1 MTAAQMDYMR
11 ENAWMSP
18 KLLMKGL
25 EKLEKEQA
33 RQAKELEKLNDTLR
47 KQSFAL
53 ERANQDIKDLN
64 DRVNSLY
71 GLLDLELLEQAG
83 TIPGSKTDIKCQ
95 KKIITLT
102 QQIRATESSLAKAK
116 YTTAEAERTL
126 RSFERR

>member
-1 MTAAQMDYMR
+1 MTAAQMDYLR

-33 RQAKELEKLNDTLR
+33 RQAKELEKLNATLR

-53 ERANQDIKDLN
+53 ERANQDIEDLN
-64 DRVNSLY
+64 DLVNSLY

-116 YTTAEAERTL
+116 YTKAEAERAL
-126 RSFERR
+126 AR

>member
-33 RQAKELEKLNDTLR
+33 RQAKELEKLNATLR

-53 ERANQDIKDLN
+53 ERANQDIADLN

-116 YTTAEAERTL
+116 YTKTEAERAL
-126 RSFERR
+126 AR